1 MLRSVDIKKYISS
14 YWSESANRYSRSVQ
28 QVIQSQEAKNA
39 WQDLFTEMLG
49 KTRISI
55 LDVGT
60 GPGVIALLLAEQGH
74 DVTGID
80 QSEEMLAN
88 ARRNAQASNIS
99 VRFKQGNAEKLPFQ
113 DGSFDAV
120 VNRHVLWTVTD
131 PEKAISEWWRVLK
144 PSGRIMIIDGNWYR
158 NDKSLKK
165 AAWRC
170 ASKILVLVTEHRDPR
185 SGDFDE
191 DVKKKLWSVKANR
204 PNLDVKFLEKA
215 GFKDIRVINN
225 IRSRT
230 QSRLEYLKSG
240 YWGDIF
246 LVMGIK
252 Q

>member
-1 MLRSVDIKKYISS
+1 VLRDVSFKRYINN
-14 YWSESANRYSRSVQ
+14 YWCESANGYNRSVQ
-28 QVIQSQEAKNA
+28 QVIHSQDAKNA
-39 WQDLFTEMLG
+39 WKDLFTEMLG
-49 KTRISI
+49 KKSISI

-60 GPGVIALLLAEQGH
+60 GPGIIALLLAEQGH
-74 DVTGID
+74 NVTGVD

-88 ARRNAQASNIS
+88 ARRNAQACNLA
-99 VRFKQGNAEKLPFQ
+99 VRFKQGDAEKLPFQ

-131 PEKAISEWWRVLK
+131 PEKAIFEWWRILK
-144 PSGRIMIIDGNWYR
+144 PGGRIVVIDGNWYH

-170 ASKILVLVTEHRDPR
+170 ASKVLILVTEHRDPR
-185 SGDFDE
+185 VDDFDE
-191 DVKKKLWSVKANR
+191 GVKEKLWSVKANR
-204 PNLDVKFLEKA
+204 PNLDVEFLEKA
-215 GFKDIRVINN
+215 GFEDIRVMNN

-246 LVMGIK
+246 LVTGIK
-252 Q
+252 R